1 MVNFAYLI
9 MALVMKRMQ
18 ITSGRRG
25 NLEVNH
31 LPSQVSVYIIG
42 EKKYRSGSYKAGISL
57 KTKGSCLINIKKKK
71 KKRLERGLSS

>member
-42 EKKYRSGSYKAGISL
+42 EKNIDQAL
-57 KTKGSCLINIKKKK
+57 TK
-71 KKRLERGLSS
+71 LELA